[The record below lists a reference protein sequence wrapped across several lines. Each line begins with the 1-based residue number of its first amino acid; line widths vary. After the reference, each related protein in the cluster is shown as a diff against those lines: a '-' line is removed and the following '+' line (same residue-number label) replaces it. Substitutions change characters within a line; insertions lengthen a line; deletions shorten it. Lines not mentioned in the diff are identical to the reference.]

1 MNFKLNMIHQCTVF
15 NILCLRYSPSSAKL
29 AALRIRKGPKSYVS
43 TKGNLLQL

>member
-1 MNFKLNMIHQCTVF
+1 MNFKSNMIHQCTVF

-29 AALRIRKGPKSYVS
+29 AALRKGPKSYVS